1 MSGLFLVT
9 LSLSER
15 KQLLNQAP
23 CCQRRRNEPTRCC
36 FHYICVYKMEVTT
49 IKIKKVWNE
58 SKESLSLINSGMLLT
73 ACIRSRIQHVKVVKW
88 IR

>member
-1 MSGLFLVT
+1 
-9 LSLSER
+9 
-15 KQLLNQAP
+15 
-23 CCQRRRNEPTRCC
+23 
-36 FHYICVYKMEVTT
+36 MEVTT